1 MNLALQFDV
10 ERFLLPISTSLQ
22 DALNRV
28 ITESGKWT
36 PMIQSVVFSFRQKS
50 YSPENGGY
58 HPVEIR
64 ITRLNDQWVFDYIT
78 DFSYC
83 GLMPELEKEIDF
95 DFGHGVTYVR
105 YMGEVPIT
113 ESSVTEVYSLWETNF
128 LSYVEMGAFDEIKA
142 TVDSSI

>member
-1 MNLALQFDV
+1 MKLCFSKNKLT
-10 ERFLLPISTSLQ
+10 LPVSVDLQ
-22 DALNRV
+22 DTLNRV
-28 ITESGKWT
+28 ISESGKWT
-36 PMIQSVVFSFRQKS
+36 SMIQSVVINFREKS

-58 HPVEIR
+58 HPVEAR

-95 DFGHGVTYVR
+95 DFGHGVAYIR

-113 ESSVTEVYSLWETNF
+113 ESSVAEFYSMWETNF
-128 LSYVEMGAFDEIKA
+128 LSYIGMDCFDEVKV
-142 TVDSSI
+142 TFD

>member
-1 MNLALQFDV
+1 MKLCFSKNKLT
-10 ERFLLPISTSLQ
+10 LPVSVDLQ
-22 DALNRV
+22 DTLNRV
-28 ITESGKWT
+28 ISESGKWT

-58 HPVEIR
+58 HPVEVR

-95 DFGHGVTYVR
+95 DFGHGVAYIR

-113 ESSVTEVYSLWETNF
+113 ESSVAESSVAEFYSMWETNF
-128 LSYVEMGAFDEIKA
+128 LSYIGMDCFDEIKV
-142 TVDSSI
+142 TVD

>member
-1 MNLALQFDV
+1 MKLCFSKNKLT
-10 ERFLLPISTSLQ
+10 LPVSVDLQ
-22 DALNRV
+22 DTLNRV
-28 ITESGKWT
+28 ISESGKWT
-36 PMIQSVVFSFRQKS
+36 SMIQSVVINFREKS

-58 HPVEIR
+58 HPVEVR

-95 DFGHGVTYVR
+95 DFGHGVAYIR

-113 ESSVTEVYSLWETNF
+113 DPSVAEFYSMWETNF
-128 LSYVEMGAFDEIKA
+128 LSYIGMDCFDEIKV
-142 TVDSSI
+142 TVD